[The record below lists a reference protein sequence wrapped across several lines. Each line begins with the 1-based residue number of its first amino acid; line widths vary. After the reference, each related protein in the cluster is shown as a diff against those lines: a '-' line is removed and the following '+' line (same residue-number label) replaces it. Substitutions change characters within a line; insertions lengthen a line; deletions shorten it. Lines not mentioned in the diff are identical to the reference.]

1 MSLSGMLLLLAAA
14 GLLLMVW
21 AGQRRLIYLPSGD
34 LKTPARAGLTDARTV
49 SLATADG
56 LTLGAWWV
64 PAQPPARHI
73 TVIVFNGNAGNRSG
87 RAPLARG
94 LSDAGFAVLLCD
106 YRGYGGNPGS
116 PSEQGLVADAVAAH
130 DYVRSRADADAGR
143 VIYLGE
149 SLGSGVAIALAMQR
163 APAAL
168 ILRSPFTSL
177 VDVAAHHYWF
187 LPVRWLVWDRFD
199 SFSRRASVACPTT
212 FIAGDRD
219 SVVPLRLTRRLFDA
233 WPGPKRLIVV
243 AGADHN
249 DAELVAGKAIMDAAG
264 ELADACAGRRPGLR

>member
-1 MSLSGMLLLLAAA
+1 MSISGMLPLLAAA
-14 GLLLMVW
+14 GLLLAVW

-34 LKTPARAGLTDARTV
+34 VQTPARTGLTDARTV
-49 SLATADG
+49 SIATADG

-64 PAQPPARHI
+64 PARPPARHV

-87 RAPLARG
+87 RAPIARG
-94 LSDAGFAVLLCD
+94 LSDDGFSVLLCD

-116 PSEQGLVADAVAAH
+116 PSERGLVTDAVAVH
-130 DYVRSRADADAGR
+130 DYVRSRSDGDAGR

-149 SLGSGVAIALAMQR
+149 SLGSGVAVALAEQR
-163 APAAL
+163 APAGL

-199 SFSRRASVACPTT
+199 SFSRRARVACPTT

-219 SVVPLRLTRRLFDA
+219 SVVPFRLTRRLFDA
-233 WPGPKRLIVV
+233 WLGPKRLIVV

-249 DAELVAGKAIMDAAG
+249 DAELVAGKAVMDAARDM
-264 ELADACAGRRPGLR
+264 ADAFGARRQGRD

>member
-1 MSLSGMLLLLAAA
+1 MSTSGMLPLLAAA
-14 GLLLMVW
+14 GLLVVVW
-21 AGQRRLIYLPSGD
+21 AGQRRLIYLPSGN
-34 LKTPARAGLTDARTV
+34 LRTPAQTGLTDARTV
-49 SLATADG
+49 SIPTADG

-64 PAQPPARHI
+64 PARPPARHV
-73 TVIVFNGNAGNRSG
+73 TVIVFNGNAGNRSD
-87 RAPLARG
+87 RAPIARA
-94 LSDAGFAVLLCD
+94 LSDAGFSVLLSD

-116 PSEQGLVADAVAAH
+116 PSETALVADAVAVH
-130 DYVRSRADADAGR
+130 DYVRSRPEGDAGR
-143 VIYLGE
+143 LIYLGE
-149 SLGSGVAIALAMQR
+149 SLGTGVAVALAEQR

-177 VDVAAHHYWF
+177 VDIAAHHYWF

-199 SFSRRASVACPTT
+199 SFSRRGRIGCPTT

-219 SVVPLRLTRRLFDA
+219 SVVPFLLTRRLFNT

-249 DAELVAGKAIMDAAG
+249 DAVLVAGKAVIEAVRDAA
-264 ELADACAGRRPGLR
+264 DAFDGGRGGT